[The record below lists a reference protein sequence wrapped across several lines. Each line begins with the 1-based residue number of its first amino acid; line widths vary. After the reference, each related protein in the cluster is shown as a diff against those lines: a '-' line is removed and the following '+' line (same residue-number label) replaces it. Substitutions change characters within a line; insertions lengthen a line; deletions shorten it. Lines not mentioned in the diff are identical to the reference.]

1 MSKSNYLKPTLTL
14 FVLTIMQLA
23 QIQAQQPVNYSFG
36 VRFEP
41 NLNWLYIDN
50 KKITSD
56 GISADI
62 NFGIMVNKHFSEKVQ
77 IGSGVNIIN
86 ASPRINVFNVRVEH
100 ANKKADTA
108 TVNNYQLQYSTRY
121 LEIPLILVM
130 NTREMH
136 NKIYYGEAGISTAFL
151 IRAKADVSSSFKQI
165 KNINIQSPV
174 EEDNYELTEPGG
186 NKVYNQ
192 EVFPVRFAA
201 VIGAGVK
208 FGVLINSY
216 VTIGARFNL
225 GLNNVF
231 KEEGWRSENSY
242 GGLNIGFIF

>member
-100 ANKKADTA
+100 ANNKADTA